1 MVEDGIAILK
11 VGPALTFGLREAL
24 FALSRVEE
32 ELVPEEK
39 RAHFE
44 DVLIG
49 AMLENPKNWQKH
61 YHGSEDEIAFA
72 RKYSYSDRCRYYI
85 GDEKVQGAIDKLIE
99 NLSVIEIPMN
109 IIHQYLPKQYDKIVN
124 GELDKTP
131 LAMIKDGVV
140 QYMEDYE
147 YAAY

>member
-1 MVEDGIAILK
+1 M
-11 VGPALTFGLREAL
+11 
-24 FALSRVEE
+24 EE
-32 ELVPEEK
+32 ELISEEK
-39 RAHFE
+39 RARFE
-44 DVLIG
+44 DVLID
-49 AMLENPKNWQKH
+49 AMLEEPKNWKKH
-61 YHGSEDEIAFA
+61 YHGSEGEIAFA

-99 NLSVIEIPMN
+99 NLSGIEIPMN

-124 GELDKTP
+124 GELEKTP
-131 LAMIKDGVV
+131 VAMIKDGVV